1 MDVRAGV
8 GPEHI
13 AKQTVRWDRAGTFN
27 VADGLHRGQ
36 VRREAAVDATGREKE
51 ERGSYKILFD
61 TMAAGGRQ
69 LKSIWKSR

>member
-13 AKQTVRWDRAGTFN
+13 AEQTVRWDRAGTFN
-27 VADGLHRGQ
+27 VADGLHRGH

-51 ERGSYKILFD
+51 EREARTRFYLIQWRREEGS
-61 TMAAGGRQ
+61 
-69 LKSIWKSR
+69 